1 MFHLKII
8 TNASWEDVED
18 NCPGNVILAD
28 HENNDDVENLAEI
41 IGDDVVKAENYEED
55 PEAFFDNNDEEVDN
69 ENIKKKLRAIYE
81 LPMKSYYDINYSD
94 DKSYVIIIGGETHG
108 LSEDSFKFASSR
120 NGIRLNIPT
129 TPFVNSLNS
138 ATALGIISFEIKRQL
153 DIIARTYK

>member
-1 MFHLKII
+1 MKIL

-28 HENNDDVENLAEI
+28 NETNDDVGNLEV
-41 IGDDVVKAENYEED
+41 IGDDVVKAENYDED
-55 PEAFFDNNDEEVDN
+55 SETFFYNNDEDDTGN
-69 ENIKKKLRAIYE
+69 IENNLRAIYE
-81 LPMKSYYDINYSD
+81 LPIKPYYDVNYSD
-94 DKSYVIIIGGETHG
+94 DKSYVIVVGGETQG

-153 DIIARTYK
+153 DIIARTFK